1 MLSYKQERN
10 HDKVQRIKTIIRK
23 RTSDKPQKLRIHK
36 WRDISMKALRELF
49 KDELEEAYKEGE
61 NRINLL
67 YARLKKDGREQD
79 ILRAIEDPELC
90 QKFFKEYGMK

>member
-1 MLSYKQERN
+1 MN
-10 HDKVQRIKTIIRK
+10 
-23 RTSDKPQKLRIHK
+23 
-36 WRDISMKALRELF
+36 ALRELF
-49 KDELEEAYKEGE
+49 KDELEDKYKEGRLEGKLEGE